1 MTFELD
7 HSTEPPRITA
17 NGKPVPYETF
27 VSFFVKY
34 IGLSANG
41 YDAVARTGT
50 TQAGAQTT
58 GFKTTYLD
66 GQTTQVRLLERD
78 AGSKYIQVNDQAS
91 FYISNEKVELLIDR
105 LDAALAA
112 GK

>member
-7 HSTEPPRITA
+7 HSTEPPRVTA

-34 IGLSANG
+34 IGLNADG
-41 YDAVARTGT
+41 YDAAATPGE
-50 TQAGAQTT
+50 QTLAL
-58 GFKTTYLD
+58 KTTYLD
-66 GQTTQVRLLERD
+66 GQTAQARLLERD
-78 AGSKYIQVNDQAS
+78 AGSKYIQVNDQAG
-91 FYISNEKVELLIDR
+91 FYLSDDKVALLRDR

-112 GK
+112 GQ